1 MKIIKWFL
9 IILVFY
15 AGFMFINMPA
25 SLFFSKL
32 KLPRD
37 LKVQAVQGSFWQGST
52 KLTLH
57 TVPNEIFELSWAWCP
72 QMPRVDTFCLQLVK
86 DRQLS
91 ASLKTP
97 IINTDKKFKLK
108 DVELQTHSQTLQA
121 LLPATYGLILDSVR
135 TRVDIRFS
143 KLDLKLVGT
152 GFDIVDWQGLIQL
165 NQFTYLEKNLGKIN
179 IRLDTELPQST
190 DDQDVETTN
199 PTTNPI
205 ARLQQQHALRLIIS
219 GGSPDLI
226 TLSGKASI
234 MPEKRYQIRVQM
246 QLHDTSLAGIIAPFA
261 QQTEQN
267 TYLWMYKGKL

>member
-37 LKVQAVQGSFWQGST
+37 LKVQAVQGNFWQGST
-52 KLTLH
+52 KLTLQ
-57 TVPNEIFELSWAWCP
+57 TIPNEIFELSWAWCP

-97 IINTDKKFKLK
+97 IINTDKQFKLK
-108 DVELQTHSQTLQA
+108 DVQLQTHSQTLQA
-121 LLPATYGLILDSVR
+121 LLPATYELILNSVR
-135 TRVDIRFS
+135 TKVDIRFS

-152 GFDIVDWQGLIQL
+152 GFDVVNWQGLMQL
-165 NQFTYLEKNLGKIN
+165 NQFTYSEKNLGKIS
-179 IRLDTELPQST
+179 IRLDTELPKST
-190 DDQDVETTN
+190 GDQDAQTN

-205 ARLQQQHALRLIIS
+205 ARLQQQRVLRFIIS

-234 MPEKRYQIRVQM
+234 MPDKRYQIHLQM
-246 QLHDTSLAGIIAPFA
+246 QLHDTSLASMVAPFT
-261 QQTEQN
+261 QQTEQD
-267 TYLWMYKGKL
+267 TYLWTHKGRL